1 MKRLSNRGFAITTVI
16 YSLLFLLSSTMFL
29 VFSILRNEYNTEKT
43 FFEDIKDDMNYCLTN
58 NTCKGITRG
67 ENNG

>member
-58 NTCKGITRG
+58 NTCEGITGG